1 MAKERVKLMR
11 NVGSQETPT
20 WEQWF
25 AKTVADAVMMSDS
38 DSETSTVANVLN
50 NKVDKVDGKQ
60 LTTNDY
66 TTEEKNKLAGL
77 QNTIVDS
84 TLSSSSTNPVQ
95 NRIVNTALAEKVP
108 ITRTINNK
116 VLSGNITL
124 SAVDVSAIPTTQKG
138 AASGVAELDATGKVP
153 AAQLPSYVDDVLEY
167 DTKANFPATGE
178 TGKIYIAKDA
188 NKTYRWSGT
197 AYAEISASIALGE
210 NASTAY
216 RGDRG
221 KIAYDHS
228 QTAHAPVG
236 AEVNVQSDWSAT
248 DTASDAYIKNKPS
261 SLPANGGNAATVGGH
276 TVGVDVPANAKF
288 TDTTYSDMKGAAAAT
303 AGTHGLVPAPAA
315 GKQGQ
320 FLRGDGTWATPANTT
335 YNVATPSANGL
346 MSSADKS
353 KLDGVAANANNYVH
367 PSTHAASMITQDSTH
382 RFTTDT
388 EKSTWNAKAN
398 VVFAS
403 SLPTSAAPGTICF
416 LI

>member
-20 WEQWF
+20 WEPWF

-60 LTTNDY
+60 LSTNDY

-116 VLSGNITL
+116 ALSGNITL

-210 NASTAY
+210 TASTAY

-276 TVGVDVPANAKF
+276 TVGIDVPANAKF